1 MELAADRKANPD
13 LTLRQD
19 TELASVSVFEV
30 GRYIEWEVDH
40 AE

>member
-19 TELASVSVFEV
+19 TELASLYLYSK
-30 GRYIEWEVDH
+30 
-40 AE
+40 